1 MKRARSVVEVL
12 VVVSTLAVAMAVAP
26 PVGAAADT
34 QVRVLQ
40 ETPLS
45 PVADVPA
52 DVRKDCVSLG
62 DELPRALARS
72 SRHVTLVPSPHDLTG
87 RHLTIEITHVR
98 AGRVGAFSGPKFM
111 TVRGT
116 LIENGKE
123 IADFQAKR
131 GALKVSNTC
140 SMLDK
145 AEKELGSDIGQ
156 WLEHPRPHSQLG
168 DQ

>member
-12 VVVSTLAVAMAVAP
+12 VVASTMVVAGAVAP
-26 PVGAAADT
+26 SNAAADSGI
-34 QVRVLQ
+34 RVL
-40 ETPLS
+40 EDVPLS

-52 DVRKDCVSLG
+52 DVRKDCNDLG
-62 DELPRALARS
+62 EELPRALARS
-72 SRHVTLVPSPHDLTG
+72 SRRVTLVRSPHELTG
-87 RHLTIEITHVR
+87 KHLTIEITHVR

-111 TVRGT
+111 TVRGA

-123 IADFQAKR
+123 IADFEAKR
-131 GALKVSNTC
+131 GAIKVSNTC

>member
-1 MKRARSVVEVL
+1 MKRVRRVVEVL
-12 VVVSTLAVAMAVAP
+12 LVASTMVVAATVAP
-26 PVGAAADT
+26 SNAAADG
-34 QVRVLQ
+34 QIRVL
-40 ETPLS
+40 EDVPLS

-52 DVRKDCVSLG
+52 DVRKDCADLG
-62 DELPRALARS
+62 EELPRALARS
-72 SRHVTLVPSPHDLTG
+72 SRRVTLVRSAHDLTG
-87 RHLTIEITHVR
+87 KYLTIEITHVR

-111 TVRGT
+111 TVRGA

-123 IADFQAKR
+123 IADFEAKR

-145 AEKELGSDIGQ
+145 AEKELGSDIAQ

-168 DQ
+168 DK

>member
-1 MKRARSVVEVL
+1 MKRTRSVVEVL
-12 VVVSTLAVAMAVAP
+12 VVASTMVVATMFAP
-26 PVGAAADT
+26 SVNAAGGS

-72 SRHVTLVPSPHDLTG
+72 SRHVTLVPSAHDLTG

-131 GALKVSNTC
+131 GAIKVSNTC